1 MIGALKLFLL
11 TIIAIVMVTFT
22 VNNRE
27 SEVLINLFP
36 LPFEVVLSAWQL
48 IYLIL
53 IIGVVVGSL
62 FSSVKNMR
70 YRNESRKYKKE
81 VDALRHELASKK
93 VESNLYK
100 ELT

>member
-11 TIIAIVMVTFT
+11 TIIAIIMVTFT

-27 SEVLINLFP
+27 SEILINLFP
-36 LPFEVVLSAWQL
+36 LPFEVGLSTWQL

-53 IIGVVVGSL
+53 IIGVIIGSL
-62 FSSVKNMR
+62 FSSVKNIR
-70 YRNESRKYKKE
+70 YRSENRKYKKE
-81 VDALRHELASKK
+81 IEALRHELASKK
-93 VESNLYK
+93 VENNLYK